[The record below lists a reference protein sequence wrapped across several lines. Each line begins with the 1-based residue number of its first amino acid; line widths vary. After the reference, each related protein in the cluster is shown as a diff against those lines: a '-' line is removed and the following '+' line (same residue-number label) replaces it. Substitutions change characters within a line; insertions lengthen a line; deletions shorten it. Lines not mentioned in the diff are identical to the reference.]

1 MCYISA
7 ATVMIII
14 LCYNG
19 LYYFGTHNTEPAL
32 SSTINLLFLT
42 VNFQYIHDIY

>member
-32 SSTINLLFLT
+32 STINLLFLT